1 MALLTKD
8 SDFRD
13 RDMAEKRTPSQMFGG
28 GSRGAGNQRNRR
40 RQPPAAR
47 LPYQRPT
54 DDLGR
59 PKSVLNMTIPET
71 LAHLRG
77 YGEPI
82 PAAAATPPMQL
93 VAPANPRQQQMQLS
107 APANSR
113 PQMQLSAPANSRP
126 QLPPAPQPGAF
137 MPPKLKLPP
146 ARQGGAQIPAST
158 YDLTKM
164 PARSAVPVPPAGA
177 PQMPA
182 ARPTPAQ
189 IPASAYDLTKMP
201 ARSAVPVPSAGA
213 PQMMP
218 DIRAAQTAANEMAD
232 IRATV
237 DSMRDYVNNPPP
249 NPEVKK
255 FYADLQ
261 EGYVNMPGGNS
272 TLYDANAPGAA
283 MNAPPL
289 PGVNEDLQRKLNNVG
304 RVGLSDARS
313 RAVTNP
319 GSYSL
324 LVEDHLDKI
333 ETPLERSERIY
344 QERDARRR
352 QANVAAGR
360 APDQDK
366 VTFGAVAD
374 ADGNGGISPQEQ
386 RDADLRMRDR
396 RAERFGFPTTPQDKA
411 AAFQSARDARLQRSA
426 DALALRREANAIRG
440 PQMSLAQGA
449 NIARG
454 NMRRRD
460 MEDAAIVES
469 RRRFDVGAEEAQ
481 QRLRNERRNDRRR
494 SGILQGELDRKIAAD
509 SEAARQFDERM
520 DYDRRND
527 RRNRRQ
533 GREAGDLD
541 REIKQYEFDR
551 LKMEDER
558 EDKERIGMGTPEKM
572 YQTQA
577 QARAAGLEP
586 DSPEYIATAI
596 DGAYLDIEGPV
607 TPGKLEEYMAQRG
620 VPPAVLRAYIT
631 GAGSFNDYTGRWD
644 RNMPEWLGGESQVDI
659 DRQAKL
665 QRLYGVE

>member
-13 RDMAEKRTPSQMFGG
+13 RNMPAPYRSSTSAFSQPRKN
-28 GSRGAGNQRNRR
+28 RGIESGIEDILRQNQARFAQNRNQ
-40 RQPPAAR
+40 QPTAA
-47 LPYQRPT
+47 LPK
-54 DDLGR
+54 L
-59 PKSVLNMTIPET
+59 KM
-71 LAHLRG
+71 
-77 YGEPI
+77 
-82 PAAAATPPMQL
+82 
-93 VAPANPRQQQMQLS
+93 
-107 APANSR
+107 
-113 PQMQLSAPANSRP
+113 

-146 ARQGGAQIPAST
+146 ARKGGAKIPAST

-164 PARSAVPVPPAGA
+164 PERSAVPMPPAAA

-182 ARPTPAQ
+182 ARPTPGR
-189 IPASAYDLTKMP
+189 IPASSYDLTRIP
-201 ARSAVPVPSAGA
+201 ASSAVPVPSAGA
-213 PQMMP
+213 PQMLP

-232 IRATV
+232 IRSSV
-237 DSMRDYVNNPPP
+237 KSM
-249 NPEVKK
+249 
-255 FYADLQ
+255 Q
-261 EGYVNMPGGNS
+261 EYGRTPVTAPGSKQAFAKIQDAYVNMPGGNS
-272 TLYDANAPGAA
+272 TLYDASAPGAA

-289 PGVNEDLQRKLNNVG
+289 PGVNEELQRKLNNIG
-304 RVGLSDARS
+304 RVGLSDNRS

-324 LVEDHLDKI
+324 LVEDRLDRI

-374 ADGNGGISPQEQ
+374 ADGDKAISPQEQ

-449 NIARG
+449 NIARA
-454 NMRRRD
+454 NMRKRD

-469 RRRFDVGAEEAQ
+469 RRRFDVNAQQAQ

-494 SGILQGELDRKIAAD
+494 SDILQGELDRKIAAD
-509 SEAARQFDERM
+509 AEAARQFNERM

-527 RRNRRQ
+527 RRNRRLE
-533 GREAGDLD
+533 RNAGDLD
-541 REIKQYEFDR
+541 REIRQYEFDR

-558 EDKERIGMGTPEKM
+558 ADKERIGMGTPEKM

-577 QARAAGLEP
+577 QARAAGLDP
-586 DSPEYIATAI
+586 ASPEYIATAI
-596 DGAYLDIEGPV
+596 DGAFLDIQGPM
-607 TPGKLEEYMAQRG
+607 TIGKLEEYMAQRG
-620 VPPAVLRAYIT
+620 VPPATLRAYTT
-631 GAGSFNDYTGRWD
+631 GAGSYNDYTGWFDVRL
-644 RNMPEWLGGESQVDI
+644 PEWLGGESQVDI
-659 DRQAKL
+659 DRQARL